1 MRNHLVTAA
10 AIVAIA
16 LVAPRSARA
25 QDDHPKPDDHRPDP
39 AHHDDQAARHDDH
52 PDNHGDD
59 MVARYRHDHPGSTAH
74 CHDGFF
80 TRTADRRLAC
90 SKHGGIDVW
99 IAP

>member
-1 MRNHLVTAA
+1 VRNQLVTAA
-10 AIVAIA
+10 AILAIA
-16 LVAPRSARA
+16 IIAPRSLQA
-25 QDDHPKPDDHRPDP
+25 QDDHRKPDDHPDQ

-59 MVARYRHDHPGSTAH
+59 MIVRYRHDHPGATAH

-99 IAP
+99 IAVQ

>member
-1 MRNHLVTAA
+1 MRNHFLAAA

-16 LVAPRSARA
+16 IVAPRSLQA
-25 QDDHPKPDDHRPDP
+25 QDDHRKPDDHP
-39 AHHDDQAARHDDH
+39 DQAQHDQTAVRHDDH

-59 MVARYRHDHPGSTAH
+59 MAARYRHDHPGATAH

-80 TRTADRRLAC
+80 TKTSDRRRAC